1 MNQIEKFEKLCTQI
15 FFHKGEFNFP
25 FDGIQH
31 NKNFVGIIQ
40 DTDYP
45 IFESK
50 MENLLKLINKDM
62 TKINLDTQDLWE
74 VI

>member
-15 FFHKGEFNFP
+15 FFHKGTFNFP

-31 NKNFVGIIQ
+31 NGEFESIVNDGE
-40 DTDYP
+40 YP

-50 MENLLKLINKDM
+50 MKNLLVLINKDM
-62 TKINLDTQDLWE
+62 TKINVDTQDLWE

>member
-25 FDGIQH
+25 FDAIQH
-31 NKNFVGIIQ
+31 NKNFVSIIQ

-50 MENLLKLINKDM
+50 MGNLLKLINKDM
-62 TKINLDTQDLWE
+62 TKINLDTKDLWE

>member
-31 NKNFVGIIQ
+31 NKNFVSIIQ

-50 MENLLKLINKDM
+50 MGNLLKLINEDM
-62 TKINLDTQDLWE
+62 TNINLDTKDLWE

>member
-15 FFHKGEFNFP
+15 FFYKGAFNFP

-31 NKNFVGIIQ
+31 NAKFESIVNDG
-40 DTDYP
+40 DYP
-45 IFESK
+45 MFEVK
-50 MENLLKLINKDM
+50 MENLLKLINQDM
-62 TKINLDTQDLWE
+62 TKINVDTEDLWE

>member
-15 FFHKGEFNFP
+15 FFHKGAFNFP

-31 NKNFVGIIQ
+31 NGNFTTILESE
-40 DTDYP
+40 DYP
-45 IFESK
+45 LLEGK
-50 MENLLKLINKDM
+50 LKNLLVLINEDM
-62 TKINLDTQDLWE
+62 TKIDQDTQVLWE

>member
-31 NKNFVGIIQ
+31 NGEFETIVKDIE
-40 DTDYP
+40 YP

-50 MENLLKLINKDM
+50 MENLIKLINEDI
-62 TKINLDTQDLWE
+62 TKINLDTKDLWE

>member
-15 FFHKGEFNFP
+15 FFHKGTFNFP
-25 FDGIQH
+25 FDSIQH
-31 NKNFVGIIQ
+31 HENFVSIVE
-40 DTDYP
+40 DVEYP

-50 MENLLKLINKDM
+50 MKNLIKLINKDM

>member
-25 FDGIQH
+25 FDAIQH
-31 NKNFVGIIQ
+31 NGEFETIVKDIE
-40 DTDYP
+40 YP

-50 MENLLKLINKDM
+50 MENLLKLINDDM

>member
-15 FFHKGEFNFP
+15 FFHKGTFNFP
-25 FDGIQH
+25 FDAIQH
-31 NKNFVGIIQ
+31 NGEFETIVKDIE
-40 DTDYP
+40 YP

-50 MENLLKLINKDM
+50 MENLLKLINNDM

>member
-15 FFHKGEFNFP
+15 FFHKGTFNFP

-31 NKNFVGIIQ
+31 NGKFETIVK
-40 DTDYP
+40 DVDYP

-50 MENLLKLINKDM
+50 MENLLNQDM
-62 TKINLDTQDLWE
+62 TKINLDTKDLWE

>member
-15 FFHKGEFNFP
+15 FFHKGTFNFP

-31 NKNFVGIIQ
+31 NGEFETIVKDIEYQ
-40 DTDYP
+40 

-50 MENLLKLINKDM
+50 MENLLKLINDDM

-74 VI
+74 LI